1 MWANSTWD
9 GFVAKWQ
16 EWSRQGLRLADL
28 NTHRSGT
35 ETRYTAA
42 FLPGNDGYALWAN
55 VTWDSF
61 AAKWQELAGMGLR
74 LIDFEMVNPAAG
86 AVFDGVDVGESDLPT
101 ADEPFGGVLAATAA
115 ATAEAVAAQGYGSA
129 ELDGAPATAA
139 VAAAEPNGG
148 AVLPNIVSPR
158 SSSEGEGLVSS
169 GAGDRRERDGSGGA
183 SPG

>member
-1 MWANSTWD
+1 
-9 GFVAKWQ
+9 
-16 EWSRQGLRLADL
+16 
-28 NTHRSGT
+28 
-35 ETRYTAA
+35 
-42 FLPGNDGYALWAN
+42 
-55 VTWDSF
+55 
-61 AAKWQELAGMGLR
+61 
-74 LIDFEMVNPAAG
+74 MVNPAAG

-148 AVLPNIVSPR
+148 AVLPNIVAPR
-158 SSSEGEGLVSS
+158 SSSEGKGLVSS